1 MKFSARKRLLVL
13 LLVAAYIVC
22 GFFREFVFL
31 NINEQR
37 RVTYNL
43 VYRHIAD
50 ENHVAPSMQWL
61 SRFSYEFLNGLKW
74 PLTLFFAAVFAFIAS
89 RVIRIA
95 FGEKKLARLTWIA
108 YGIVFLAG
116 ILFYLAGWALGDTE
130 NTYTVARFF
139 AGLTETPALLAILFA
154 AFLFLEKQ
162 KENKTG
168 EAS

>member
-1 MKFSARKRLLVL
+1 MKTATRKRLLVL

-43 VYRHIAD
+43 VYRHTTD

-61 SRFSYEFLNGLKW
+61 SRFSYEFLSNLKW
-74 PLTLFFAAVFAFIAS
+74 PLTLFFAVLFAFIAS
-89 RVIRIA
+89 HIIRIA
-95 FGEKKLARLTWIA
+95 FGDRKLTRLTWIA
-108 YGIVFLAG
+108 YGTVFLIG
-116 ILFYLAGWALGDTE
+116 VLFYLAGWALGNTE

>member
-1 MKFSARKRLLVL
+1 MKSPARKRLLVL
-13 LLVAAYIVC
+13 LLVAVYIVC

-43 VYRHIAD
+43 VYRHIED

-61 SRFSYEFLNGLKW
+61 SHFSYEFLTNLKW
-74 PLTLFFAAVFAFIAS
+74 PLTLFFAVVFAFIAS
-89 RVIRIA
+89 RVIRIY
-95 FGEKKLARLTWIA
+95 FGERNPVRFTWFA
-108 YGIVFLAG
+108 YGIIFLAG
-116 ILFYLAGWALGDTE
+116 ILFYLAGWAFGNTE

-154 AFLFLEKQ
+154 AFLILEKQ
-162 KENKTG
+162 KENKAG